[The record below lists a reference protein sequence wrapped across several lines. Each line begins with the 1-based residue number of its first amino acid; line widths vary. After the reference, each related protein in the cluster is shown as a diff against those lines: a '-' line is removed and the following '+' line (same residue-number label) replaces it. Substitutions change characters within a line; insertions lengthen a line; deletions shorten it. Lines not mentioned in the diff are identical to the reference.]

1 MPIQGLFVLVVGP
14 SGAGKDSIIASAA
27 TRLRDRANFVFVR
40 RTITRPRKA
49 DGEPHIAVSSAE
61 FVARRDAGG
70 FLLHWRA
77 HGLDYGIP
85 VTVAADRAAGSTVI
99 ANVSRSVL
107 AKAHTALAPVRIV
120 QIVAPAHILAARLA
134 LRGRESAADI
144 QRRLARD
151 AVEVPAGADVTTIA
165 NDGALDR
172 AVDAFV
178 ALLHDIGL
186 QLPKVLIV
194 PASR

>member
-1 MPIQGLFVLVVGP
+1 MPIQGPLVLVAGP
-14 SGAGKDSIIASAA
+14 SGAGKDSIIAGAA
-27 TRLRDRANFVFVR
+27 TRLRDRAKFVFVR

-85 VTVAADRAAGSTVI
+85 VTVAADRAAGSTGI

-107 AKAHTALAPVRIV
+107 AKAHTAFAPVRSG
-120 QIVAPAHILAARLA
+120 QIVAP
-134 LRGRESAADI
+134 
-144 QRRLARD
+144 
-151 AVEVPAGADVTTIA
+151 
-165 NDGALDR
+165 
-172 AVDAFV
+172 
-178 ALLHDIGL
+178 LHL
-186 QLPKVLIV
+186 
-194 PASR
+194 